1 MAGVREG
8 AGFFF
13 DLPADA
19 GEAYSGRVTSPDP
32 FMAGVT
38 APSADFAPLI
48 AALLAGDHGAALAET
63 RDLRRQG
70 ATAEA
75 IVTDGLEAAMGRL
88 DEKCTVE
95 QFNLLE
101 IMLVGRAV
109 SVVVHELYPEGL
121 PPREGRA
128 TFVIATLEGDV
139 HDLGKNI
146 VRMVLTG
153 KGYRVV
159 DLGRDCPLET
169 LAAAAERER
178 ARAVL
183 VSGLISPIVPQ
194 VRRVR
199 DALRERGLAGVAV
212 VAGGAALKQLTPA
225 DLNVDYVAETAF
237 DGARYLDGLATE
249 TVS

>member
-1 MAGVREG
+1 M
-8 AGFFF
+8 
-13 DLPADA
+13 PDA
-19 GEAYSGRVTSPDP
+19 SPKMD
-32 FMAGVT
+32 T
-38 APSADFAPLI
+38 AASRDCAPLV
-48 AALLAGDHGAALAET
+48 AALLAGDHAAALVET
-63 RDLRRQG
+63 RRLVAAGLAPER
-70 ATAEA
+70 
-75 IVTDGLEAAMGRL
+75 IVTEGLEAAMGRL
-88 DEKCTVE
+88 DDKCTVE

-121 PPREGRA
+121 PPARGKA

-146 VRMVLTG
+146 VRMVLIG

-159 DLGRDCPLET
+159 DLGRDCPVET
-169 LAAAAERER
+169 LAEAAEREG

-199 DALRERGLAGVAV
+199 PALAARGLAGVAV
-212 VAGGAALKQLTPA
+212 VAGGAALKQLAPA
-225 DLNVDYVAETAF
+225 DLDVDYVAENAF
-237 DGARYLDGLATE
+237 DGACYLDGLAADGAAP
-249 TVS
+249 

>member
-1 MAGVREG
+1 MM
-8 AGFFF
+8 
-13 DLPADA
+13 D
-19 GEAYSGRVTSPDP
+19 
-32 FMAGVT
+32 
-38 APSADFAPLI
+38 SASSIDFSSMI
-48 AALLAGDHGAALAET
+48 AALLAGDHEAALAET
-63 RDLRRQG
+63 WRLRAAG
-70 ATAEA
+70 VTAA
-75 IVTDGLEAAMGRL
+75 HIVTAGLEVAMGRL
-88 DEKCTVE
+88 DDKCTVE

-121 PPREGRA
+121 PPEGGKA

-146 VRMVLTG
+146 VRMVLVG

-159 DLGRDCPLET
+159 DLGRDCPVDV
-169 LAAAAERER
+169 LAAAAEREQ

-199 DALRERGLAGVAV
+199 AALHARGLDGVAV
-212 VAGGAALKQLTPA
+212 VAGGAALKQLAPA
-225 DLNVDYVAETAF
+225 DLDVDYVAETAF
-237 DGARYLDGLATE
+237 DGARYLDSLVSTE
-249 TVS
+249 TSP

>member
-1 MAGVREG
+1 MPGLNV
-8 AGFFF
+8 
-13 DLPADA
+13 PAD
-19 GEAYSGRVTSPDP
+19 SSDQ
-32 FMAGVT
+32 
-38 APSADFAPLI
+38 FAPLI
-48 AALLAGDHGAALAET
+48 AALLAGDKVAAQAET
-63 RDLRRQG
+63 GRLRAAG
-70 ATAEA
+70 VTPES
-75 IVTDGLEAAMGRL
+75 IVTQGLEVAMGRL
-88 DEKCTVE
+88 DDKCTVE

-101 IMLVGRAV
+101 IMLVGRAI

-121 PPREGRA
+121 PPAQGRA

-146 VRMVLTG
+146 VRMVLIG

-159 DLGRDCPLET
+159 DLGRDCPLDKLVTATEQ
-169 LAAAAERER
+169 EH

-183 VSGLISPIVPQ
+183 VSGLISPIIPQ

-199 DALRERGLAGVAV
+199 DALRARDLDNVAV

-237 DGARYLDGLATE
+237 DGARYLDSLVTG
-249 TVS
+249 TVP